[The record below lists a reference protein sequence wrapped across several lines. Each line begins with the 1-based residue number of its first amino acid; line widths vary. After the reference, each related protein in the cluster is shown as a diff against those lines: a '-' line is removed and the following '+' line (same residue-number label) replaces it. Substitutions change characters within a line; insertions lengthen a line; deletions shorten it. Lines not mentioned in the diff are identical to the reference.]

1 MIERFLFPAN
11 LKPLYRRAVAFPERR
26 IFMVDVANGV
36 IEIIAGKARTK
47 TGPIELSD
55 KLESLGLESLDVLEL
70 AFSLEEKF
78 NIEIPFNANSQFEF
92 TTVGDLVK
100 AVERLVVQKTT
111 PA

>member
-1 MIERFLFPAN
+1 MAH
-11 LKPLYRRAVAFPERR
+11 VA
-26 IFMVDVANGV
+26 DGV

-55 KLESLGLESLDVLEL
+55 RLDGLGLESLDVLEL
-70 AFSLEEKF
+70 AFSIEEKF

-92 TTVGDLVK
+92 TTVGELIK
-100 AVERLVVQKTT
+100 AVEGLVAQKAA